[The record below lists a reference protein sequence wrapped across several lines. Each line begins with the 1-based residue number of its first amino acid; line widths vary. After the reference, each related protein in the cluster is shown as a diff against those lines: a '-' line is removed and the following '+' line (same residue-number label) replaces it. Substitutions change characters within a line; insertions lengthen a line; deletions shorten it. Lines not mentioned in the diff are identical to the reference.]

1 MPIRLQTSRTRKMS
15 CEAIKIVAPSDANF
29 LLIRVD
35 NSIYRYKQLIVA
47 GIVVRNSSKSLG
59 CENTLRISVGTPKEN
74 NILIKVLQSLD
85 N

>member
-1 MPIRLQTSRTRKMS
+1 
-15 CEAIKIVAPSDANF
+15 
-29 LLIRVD
+29 
-35 NSIYRYKQLIVA
+35 
-47 GIVVRNSSKSLG
+47 LG